1 MGKIKKILENELV
14 GGTQTTDVYPV
25 TSIKA
30 VYDENNERLDHI
42 LSRRGTVNVSTNYND
57 DHIAEVLTLSQA
69 IDKVPS
75 SDRVLGFIM
84 TFLSSNGW
92 ETYQFVGDS
101 ISKWSDVEN
110 WRAQAEY
117 IISHEFGSND
127 DEVVDQANISEALS
141 NSNGFWYKGTIRD
154 MDIRL
159 LECIVD
165 YKIYYNNS
173 ELENIPFKLLQTGFS
188 TNPGYETEVL
198 FYAISNEGTIYNFYS
213 TETDKTGIKKY
224 VSSIGN
230 YTAIMILNWDLY
242 NTYFDNRYSAPN
254 NDAGGSGIYVL
265 SQYDT
270 LGILD
275 SKFNTFSSDYSASHL
290 FMRNSYIR
298 QQERNFF
305 ECIHELSI
313 STSTGGD
320 IFKILQI
327 GRSVTSLGNT
337 VFNVREISTGTVY
350 YFGVEETVY
359 SGVKSYNNENNDAKI
374 RFRITLDWDK
384 LLSYF
389 TNYYSPVNVE
399 TVTDGLFIQ
408 ASTNNLDKIESLN
421 EESNAINQFN
431 GRNQIGSNERKILQ
445 CLLLYKVVTL
455 DKPYEFKIFQTGFSS
470 TQNEALFYM
479 GLVSND
485 EIVENLNIVPH
496 EEAVSVNEL
505 SGIKRYDTEYNSHTI
520 GKIIQT
526 VVIDWDKYKEL
537 FANRYI
543 PASAVEYGGDRIC
556 VVSDV
561 HNNIS
566 ELENNLSL
574 AINNVENKDI
584 TISSPTTLTEYFRN
598 GYVVCNVPFERDGI
612 LNSIN
617 VNIFKHEYSTMQL
630 TLLIGTIDQR
640 NWLINPRTYSYSF
653 SELGIPENYSNTNL
667 TIDLSSK
674 EIRINKGEVICLF
687 SRRHTDSSDGKS
699 FLIARNDNDAEN
711 VLFSTTLDG
720 VFTPYKEFARFSYSV
735 TYFDTDFAYKDT
747 VSELENNISEL
758 ENKVNSILILT
769 DLSTGD
775 KYKIVANNGTIQLKA
790 IDYSKGLFIGSS
802 FVNHG
807 ISENVGWF
815 RNGAMAPSINDHSLP
830 NLVFASLKAKKQSF
844 VGNIMSS
851 IAWERN
857 YNTTFDF
864 DTDWKPTLQSENPD
878 VIFMHIS
885 GNSTWTEEFEA
896 ACELMIENV
905 KKTCPLADVFIAAS
919 WYGGQ
924 KTADMRQACFNKGA
938 IYVDLSTY
946 KVSTSMWGTGDWY
959 YSEDDSQYHG
969 IYQAVITHPNDIGCL
984 LQANAFL
991 RSCGYDEI
999 QGTHTITI
1007 NANSGIIASTPNTT
1021 WLKDGIVTIRIES
1034 GNVTQFTVTKASG
1047 GIVEATLRTNELNEN
1062 YNTYYTFVMPD
1073 DDVVVNI
1080 K

>member
-313 STSTGGD
+313 STSAGGD

-327 GRSVTSLGNT
+327 GRSVTSPGNT

-537 FANRYI
+537 FANRYV
-543 PASAVEYGGDRIC
+543 PASAVEYGGNRIC
-556 VVSDV
+556 VISDV
-561 HNNIS
+561 QNNIS
-566 ELENNLSL
+566 ELKNNLSL

-584 TISSPTTLTEYFRN
+584 IAFSPTTLTEYFRN
-598 GYVVCNVPFERDGI
+598 GYVVYNVPFERNGI
-612 LNSIN
+612 LKKITT
-617 VNIFKHEYSTMQL
+617 NIFKHDYSTMQL
-630 TLLIGTIDQR
+630 TLLIGRIDQR
-640 NWLINPRTYSYSF
+640 NWLIDTREYSYSF
-653 SELGIPENYSNTNL
+653 SELGISENYSNTNL
-667 TIDLSSK
+667 TIDLSEKNIRVK
-674 EIRINKGEVICLF
+674 EGEVICLF
-687 SRRHTDSSDGKS
+687 SRRYTDSSDGKS
-699 FLIARNDNDAEN
+699 FLIARNDNNAEN
-711 VLFSTTLDG
+711 VLFSTELDG

-735 TYFDTDFAYKDT
+735 TYFDTDFADKET
-747 VSELENNISEL
+747 VADIKNDVTALTETINLS
-758 ENKVNSILILT
+758 SIFV
-769 DLSTGD
+769 DLSTG
-775 KYKIVANNGTIQLKA
+775 KRYKIVVNNGSIQLKNV
-790 IDYSKGLFIGSS
+790 DYSKILFIGSS
-802 FVNHG
+802 LVNHG
-807 ISENVGWF
+807 ISSDVGWY
-815 RNGAMAPSINDHSLP
+815 RNGAMAPSIGAHSLP
-830 NLVFASLKAKKQSF
+830 NLVLEGLKSRNQECTL
-844 VGNIMSS
+844 NIMSS
-851 IAWERN
+851 IDWERN

-864 DTDWKPTLQSENPD
+864 DASWKPTLQSENPD

-905 KKTCPLADVFIAAS
+905 KKTCPLADIFIAAS
-919 WYGGQ
+919 WHGGQ
-924 KTADMRQACFNKGA
+924 KATDMRTACNNKGTV
-938 IYVDLSTY
+938 YVDLSSY
-946 KVSTSMWGTGDWY
+946 KVSSSMWKAGDWY
-959 YSEDDSQYHG
+959 YAEDDSQYHG
-969 IYQAVITHPNDIGCL
+969 IYPVVASHPNDIGCM

-991 RSCGYDEI
+991 RSAGYDEI

-1007 NANSGIIASTPNTT
+1007 DASDGISVSTPNTT
-1021 WLKDGIVTIRIES
+1021 WLKDGIVTIRIKS
-1034 GNVTQFTVTKASG
+1034 GNVTQFTVNKASG